1 MLDKKKLRKSLLI
14 LLLIAIIIV
23 AIILIRKTLAR
34 YETTATSEKDV
45 DVAFWI
51 IDNSFKSDRLLL
63 KDIYPSDTS
72 FDYTFTVSNFEASPD
87 GNIKKRA
94 ETDLT
99 YELVLTTTTNLP
111 LEYQI
116 ERNGQNCI
124 KSQEIVTD
132 DDGTFYKKITLETFE
147 MLQSEDITD
156 TYAIK
161 VKFPKENNTNAQFAD
176 LIEYIKIDLN
186 ARQTLETSEQKK

>member
-14 LLLIAIIIV
+14 LLLIAIIII
-23 AIILIRKTLAR
+23 AIILIRRTLAR

-45 DVAFWI
+45 DVAFWVL
-51 IDNSFKSDRLLL
+51 DNTFKSDRLLL
-63 KDIYPSDTS
+63 KDIYPSDIS
-72 FDYTFTVSNFEASPD
+72 FDYTFTVSNFEMSPD
-87 GNIKKRA
+87 GTVKKRA

-99 YELVLTTTTNLP
+99 YELVITTTTNLP

-147 MLQSEDITD
+147 MLQSEDVTD
-156 TYAIK
+156 TYVIK

-176 LIEYIKIDLN
+176 LIEYIKFDLN
-186 ARQTLETSEQKK
+186 ARQTL